1 MAGREGY
8 RTRAPV
14 KLARSIAHMD
24 AALPPIEV
32 TVRCGRCVA
41 DLGMAAP
48 AMAVVRRSARGD
60 QWDGR
65 WRIYLLGRTGRGGEK
80 LMAAVADRLG
90 GSLTGYRTD
99 GRGIRRPLPGRADRQ
114 PLPRGRRGLELVC
127 RRCHYQ
133 PPVSRRD
140 VYQQVDQAAAAGRC
154 DVYLD

>member
-1 MAGREGY
+1 
-8 RTRAPV
+8 
-14 KLARSIAHMD
+14 MD

-41 DLGMAAP
+41 DLGLAAP

-65 WRIYLLGRTGRGGEK
+65 WRIYLLERTGRGNRAIGQK
-80 LMAAVADRLG
+80 LTAAVGDRLG
-90 GSLTGYRTD
+90 GTLTGYRTD
-99 GRGIRRPLPGRADRQ
+99 GRGVRRPLPARADRR
-114 PLPRGRRGLELVC
+114 PAPATRGLGLVC
-127 RRCHYQ
+127 RRCHYR

>member
-1 MAGREGY
+1 
-8 RTRAPV
+8 
-14 KLARSIAHMD
+14 MD
-24 AALPPIEV
+24 VVLPPIEV

-41 DLGMAAP
+41 DLGMASP

-60 QWDGR
+60 QWDGQ
-65 WRIYLLGRTGRGGEK
+65 WRIKLLVRTGRGGRAVGEK
-80 LMAAVADRLG
+80 LMGAAGGRLG

-114 PLPRGRRGLELVC
+114 PPPAARGLGLVC
-127 RRCHYQ
+127 RRCRWR

>member
-1 MAGREGY
+1 
-8 RTRAPV
+8 
-14 KLARSIAHMD
+14 MD

-41 DLGMAAP
+41 DLGMASP

-65 WRIYLLGRTGRGGEK
+65 WRIYLLERTGRGGRATGQK
-80 LMAAVADRLG
+80 LMGTVADRLG

-114 PLPRGRRGLELVC
+114 PAPATGELGLVC
-127 RRCHYQ
+127 RRCRWR
-133 PPVSRRD
+133 PPVSRRT
-140 VYQQVDQAAAAGRC
+140 VYQLVDRAAAAGRC